1 MLKTSSLLILTATL
15 ASAEV
20 HRLTLHQAVEIALQ
34 QNPDMVLARLDE
46 KRAQDAVRIAKDPFV
61 PKVYG
66 GSGLAYT
73 SGYPNSIEGNAP
85 SIFEAK
91 TSMAIFNRPKSYELA
106 EQRENART
114 AAISSQSKADDV
126 AFQTATNF
134 LDVQQ
139 LANSGQSLQ
148 REVEALQRV
157 ADSVKLRVNEGR
169 ELPLDGKRAD
179 LDLARTRQR
188 FQALEI
194 DLEYGEESLAVVL
207 GYPAS
212 DRVEPV
218 VGENAPPEI
227 PDTAEA
233 VAAIA
238 LQNSK
243 EIRRLES
250 QLQAK
255 GLEVRSYRSYRLPQ
269 LDLVAQYALFDKQ
282 AYSGYFS
289 KFQRNNGQLGVSIQI
304 PLLVGSASAGY
315 LGQAETD
322 VAKLRAQINAARNRI
337 ALDAQRNYREM
348 KKAESARDVSKL
360 DLEVARDQVNVLIA
374 QMTEG
379 RATQQ
384 AIEQARFA
392 EDEKWIAFYE
402 AQHTLERARMDLL
415 HQTGTIIAALK

>member
-1 MLKTSSLLILTATL
+1 MLKISSLLLLAATL

-20 HRLTLHQAVEIALQ
+20 HRLTLRQAVEIALQ

-46 KRAQDAVRIAKDPFV
+46 KRAQDSIRIAKDPFV

-73 SGYPNSIEGNAP
+73 SGYPNSIDGNAP

-114 AAISSQSKADDV
+114 SAIASQSKADDV
-126 AFQTATNF
+126 AFQTANNF
-134 LDVQQ
+134 VDVQQ
-139 LANSGQSLQ
+139 LANGEQSLQ
-148 REVEALQRV
+148 GEVDALQRV
-157 ADSVKLRVNEGR
+157 ADAVRLSVEEGR
-169 ELPLDGKRAD
+169 EIPLDAKRAQ
-179 LDLARTRQR
+179 LDLARARQR

-194 DLEYGEESLAVVL
+194 DLEYAESSLAGVL
-207 GYPAS
+207 GYPAG
-212 DRVEPV
+212 DRVEPLADDR
-218 VGENAPPEI
+218 GAPEFPGSPE
-227 PDTAEA
+227 AA
-233 VAAIA
+233 SAIA

-250 QLQAK
+250 LLQAK
-255 GLEVRSYRSYRLPQ
+255 NLEVRGYQSYRLPQ

-315 LGQAETD
+315 LARAETD
-322 VAKLRAQINAARNRI
+322 VAKLRAQINTTRNRI
-337 ALDAQRNYREM
+337 ALEAERSYREL
-348 KKAESARDVSKL
+348 KKAETARDVAKL
-360 DLEVARDQVNVLIA
+360 DLEVARDQVNVLLA
-374 QMTEG
+374 QLVEG
-379 RATQQ
+379 RSTQQ
-384 AIEQARFA
+384 AVEQSRFS
-392 EDEKWIAFYE
+392 ENEKWLSFYD
-402 AQHTLERARMDLL
+402 AQHTLERARIDIL